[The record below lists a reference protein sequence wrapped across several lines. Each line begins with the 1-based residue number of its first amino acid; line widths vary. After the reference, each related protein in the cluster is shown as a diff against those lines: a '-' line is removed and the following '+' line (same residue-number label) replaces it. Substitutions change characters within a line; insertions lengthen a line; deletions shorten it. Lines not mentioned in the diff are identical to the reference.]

1 MKRKL
6 VAVLQI
12 YHEDDDLAYT
22 VIKSGHPDTFIMVK
36 ESSTE
41 LDAYHVTTTQLK
53 AWAEEAGVPF
63 DE

>member
-1 MKRKL
+1 MRRKL
-6 VAVLQI
+6 VTVPRI
-12 YHEDDDLAYT
+12 YHEDDDLNYT
-22 VIKSGHPDTFIMVK
+22 VIKTGYPDTFIMVK

-53 AWAEEAGVPF
+53 AWAEEVGVPF